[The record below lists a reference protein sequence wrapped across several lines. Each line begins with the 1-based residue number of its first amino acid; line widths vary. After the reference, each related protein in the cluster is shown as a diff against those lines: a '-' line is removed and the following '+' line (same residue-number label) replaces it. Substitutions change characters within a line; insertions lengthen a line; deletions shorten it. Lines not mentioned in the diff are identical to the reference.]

1 MPRTS
6 PTEGC
11 PAHTQRV
18 MPARVARADE
28 EPRQRPLLLST
39 LRQHLAANAHLLGT
53 CRHDWGFIG
62 YALPMFPVSRF
73 PRPHQVV
80 QLARASLEDHAAVR
94 SGEGRSRMLAC
105 IAREQAGIQQ
115 VRSSDADDDALL
127 GDWASHSAVDG
138 TNKSKI
144 HHVVKSD
151 QGRALRRCREQLAA
165 ATLYIEELESSM
177 EAGRERKKEEDSRH
191 LPGQTPPLGH
201 ANRAKGTGEFRNGE
215 RAVRAVYSSEELNKS
230 FGEVD
235 ADTASFSRVA
245 ADENSLR
252 RQVEQ
257 RVQRLEDVNKA
268 LLYSTT
274 WGLQRLR
281 LIGKVF

>member
-1 MPRTS
+1 
-6 PTEGC
+6 
-11 PAHTQRV
+11 
-18 MPARVARADE
+18 
-28 EPRQRPLLLST
+28 
-39 LRQHLAANAHLLGT
+39 
-53 CRHDWGFIG
+53 
-62 YALPMFPVSRF
+62 
-73 PRPHQVV
+73 
-80 QLARASLEDHAAVR
+80 
-94 SGEGRSRMLAC
+94 
-105 IAREQAGIQQ
+105 
-115 VRSSDADDDALL
+115 
-127 GDWASHSAVDG
+127 
-138 TNKSKI
+138 
-144 HHVVKSD
+144 VVKSD

-165 ATLYIEELESSM
+165 ATLYIEELESSI
-177 EAGRERKKEEDSRH
+177 EAGRERKIEEDSRH
-191 LPGQTPPLGH
+191 SAGQTPPLGH
-201 ANRAKGTGEFRNGE
+201 ANRAKGTGECRNGE
-215 RAVRAVYSSEELNKS
+215 RAVRAVYSSEELRSAS